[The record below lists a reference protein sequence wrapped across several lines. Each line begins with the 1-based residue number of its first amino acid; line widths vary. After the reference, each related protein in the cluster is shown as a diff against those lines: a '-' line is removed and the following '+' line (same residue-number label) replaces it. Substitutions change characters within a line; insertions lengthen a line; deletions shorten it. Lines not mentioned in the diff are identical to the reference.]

1 MPCPKIRHCKEDLTE
16 EDPSQ
21 WFCCKENE
29 WCGYQLFL
37 GGGCRNGTMP
47 TTTTR
52 TTTNG
57 DNLPCPEKRKCRPK
71 TSNLDPTAWTCCKE
85 GEKCNW
91 TGLICIKDDA
101 KTTTTTTTQI
111 EWTMIYNFTGTMTTS
126 SIKQERSDDEESE
139 SSDYDSAID
148 SGKYKEYS
156 GEIYNDIWDK
166 EILKQTE
173 MWAN

>member
-101 KTTTTTTTQI
+101 KTTTTTTQI
-111 EWTMIYNFTGTMTTS
+111 EWTMIYNFTGTTS
-126 SIKQERSDDEESE
+126 SIKEER
-139 SSDYDSAID
+139 
-148 SGKYKEYS
+148 YKEYS
-156 GEIYNDIWDK
+156 GENYDWEKKLPPWDK

>member
-1 MPCPKIRHCKEDLTE
+1 
-16 EDPSQ
+16 
-21 WFCCKENE
+21 
-29 WCGYQLFL
+29 
-37 GGGCRNGTMP
+37 MP

-101 KTTTTTTTQI
+101 KTTTTTTQI
-111 EWTMIYNFTGTMTTS
+111 EWTMIYNFTGTTS
-126 SIKQERSDDEESE
+126 SIKEER
-139 SSDYDSAID
+139 
-148 SGKYKEYS
+148 YKEYS
-156 GEIYNDIWDK
+156 GENYDWEKKLPPWDK